1 MKDTIKPNQYKLII
15 SDIDG
20 TIKCSGQG
28 VSAYTKKVIDKIR
41 NRGLF
46 FTLASGRSL
55 PGAMEIAQELKIDI
69 PMVLSNGCVL
79 QKLSGEILHRALM
92 PIDITR
98 KVFEI
103 TDQMDYDL
111 VLFVDDQLY
120 FKKMTTNIE
129 PVFGR
134 IPESCHQVGDWK
146 NLNIKLETVNKCMV
160 LERSSPEKL
169 AALEDIFKNE
179 FIGSADHYRTG
190 IYHLEVMPM
199 GVSKAVGLQ
208 KLVEQL
214 GIQMEQVIAF
224 GDYDNDADLL
234 AAAGLGIAVEN
245 ATDNVKNNA
254 DLVIGPCTDDAPA
267 KLLSELFL
275 Q

>member
-1 MKDTIKPNQYKLII
+1 MKDTIKPDQYKLII

-28 VSAYTKKVIDKIR
+28 VSPYTRKIIDKIR
-41 NRGLF
+41 ERGLF

-55 PGAMEIAQELKIDI
+55 PGAMEIAEELKIDI
-69 PMVLSNGCVL
+69 PLVLSNGCIL
-79 QKLSGEILHRALM
+79 QKITGEILHRALM
-92 PIDITR
+92 PLAIT
-98 KVFEI
+98 KKIFEI
-103 TDQMDYDL
+103 TDQKNYDL

-120 FKKMTTNIE
+120 FKKMTDNIE

-134 IPESCHQVGDWK
+134 IPDACHQVGDWK
-146 NLNIKLETVNKCMV
+146 NLPIKLETINKCMV

-169 AALEDIFKNE
+169 VALEKVFEDE
-179 FIGSADHYRTG
+179 FSGRADYYRTG
-190 IYHLEVMPM
+190 IYHLEVMPL
-199 GVSKAVGLQ
+199 GTSKAVGLQ
-208 KLVEQL
+208 KLVDLL

-224 GDYDNDADLL
+224 GDYDNDAALL
-234 AAAGLGIAVEN
+234 AAAGLGIAVAN

-254 DLVIGPCTDDAPA
+254 DLVIGPCSDDAPA

>member
-1 MKDTIKPNQYKLII
+1 MKDTIKPDQYKLII

-28 VSAYTKKVIDKIR
+28 VSPYTRKIIDKIR
-41 NRGLF
+41 DRGLF

-55 PGAMEIAQELKIDI
+55 PGAMEIAEELKIDI
-69 PMVLSNGCVL
+69 PLVLSNGCIL
-79 QKLSGEILHRALM
+79 QKITGEILHRALM
-92 PIDITR
+92 PLAIT
-98 KVFEI
+98 KKIFEI
-103 TDQMDYDL
+103 TDQKNYDL

-120 FKKMTTNIE
+120 FKKMTDNIE

-134 IPESCHQVGDWK
+134 IPDACLLVGDWK
-146 NLNIKLETVNKCMV
+146 NLPIKLETINKCMV

-169 AALEDIFKNE
+169 VALEKVFEDE
-179 FIGSADHYRTG
+179 FSDRADYYRTG
-190 IYHLEVMPM
+190 IYHLEVMPL
-199 GVSKAVGLQ
+199 GTSKAVGLQ
-208 KLVEQL
+208 KLVDLL

-224 GDYDNDADLL
+224 GDYDNDAALL
-234 AAAGLGIAVEN
+234 AAAGLGIAVAN

-254 DLVIGPCTDDAPA
+254 DLVIGPCSDDAPA

>member
-1 MKDTIKPNQYKLII
+1 MKDTIKPDQYKLII

-28 VSAYTKKVIDKIR
+28 VSPYTRKIIDKIR
-41 NRGLF
+41 ERGLF

-69 PMVLSNGCVL
+69 PLVLSNGCIL
-79 QKLSGEILHRALM
+79 QKITGEILHRALM
-92 PIDITR
+92 PLAIT
-98 KVFEI
+98 KKIFEI
-103 TDQMDYDL
+103 TDQKNYDL

-120 FKKMTTNIE
+120 FKKMTDNIE

-134 IPESCHQVGDWK
+134 IPDACHQVGDWK
-146 NLNIKLETVNKCMV
+146 NLPIKLETINKCMV

-169 AALEDIFKNE
+169 VALEKVFEDE
-179 FIGSADHYRTG
+179 FSGSADYYRTG
-190 IYHLEVMPM
+190 IYHLEVMPL
-199 GVSKAVGLQ
+199 GTSKAVGLQ
-208 KLVEQL
+208 KLVDLL

-224 GDYDNDADLL
+224 GDYDNDAALL
-234 AAAGLGIAVEN
+234 AAAGLGIAVAN

-254 DLVIGPCTDDAPA
+254 DLVIGPCSDDAPA

>member
-1 MKDTIKPNQYKLII
+1 MKDTIKPDQYKLII

-28 VSAYTKKVIDKIR
+28 VSPYTRKIIDKIR
-41 NRGLF
+41 ERGLF

-55 PGAMEIAQELKIDI
+55 PGAMEIAEELKIDI
-69 PMVLSNGCVL
+69 PLVLSNGCIL
-79 QKLSGEILHRALM
+79 QKITGEILHRALM
-92 PIDITR
+92 PLAIT
-98 KVFEI
+98 KKIFEI
-103 TDQMDYDL
+103 TDQKNYDL

-120 FKKMTTNIE
+120 FKKMTGNIE

-134 IPESCHQVGDWK
+134 IPEACHQVGDWK
-146 NLNIKLETVNKCMV
+146 NLPIKLETINKCMV

-169 AALEDIFKNE
+169 VALEKVFEDE
-179 FIGSADHYRTG
+179 FSGRADYYRTG
-190 IYHLEVMPM
+190 IYHLEVMPL
-199 GVSKAVGLQ
+199 GTSKAVGLQ
-208 KLVEQL
+208 KLVDLL

-224 GDYDNDADLL
+224 GDYDNDAALL
-234 AAAGLGIAVEN
+234 AAAGLGIAVAN
-245 ATDNVKNNA
+245 ATENVKNNA
-254 DLVIGPCTDDAPA
+254 DLVIGPSSDDAPA